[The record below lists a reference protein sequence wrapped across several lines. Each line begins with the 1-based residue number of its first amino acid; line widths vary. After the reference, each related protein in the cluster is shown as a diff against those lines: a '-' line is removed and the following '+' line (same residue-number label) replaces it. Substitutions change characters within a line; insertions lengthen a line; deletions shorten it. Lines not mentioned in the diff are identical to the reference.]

1 MTKYV
6 AIVNKAGAKEVI
18 VAAKSVEE
26 ATEKVAQAWGRDA
39 ILSKPEL
46 PQPGQIESI
55 LEADQY

>member
-18 VAAKSVEE
+18 VAATSVEE
-26 ATEKVAQAWGRDA
+26 ATQKVAEVWGRDA

-46 PQPGQIESI
+46 PQPGQLESI
-55 LEADQY
+55 LDADRY